1 VSPESRAPAAAS
13 VGLVAAGLVAAATAA
28 AVAYGVGI
36 ERRAYRVRRE
46 VVPVLAPGA
55 DPIRV
60 LHLSDLHLAP
70 WQHKK
75 IAWVRSLTSLAPDVI
90 VDTGDNL
97 GHSDALPALV
107 EALMP
112 FDGVPGVFVH
122 GSNDYFAPS
131 AKNPLRYLAGPSKG
145 SSTPATRLDIDG
157 LEALLGERLG
167 WKSLNNQV
175 AQLTVNGSILDFM
188 GTNDAHRGWDRL
200 DRLPALVDTLRELD
214 DDDTD
219 NPAVTIG
226 VTHAPY
232 QRVLN
237 AFTTQRA
244 DVMFAGHTHG
254 GQVCLPG
261 FGALITNCDLPRKRA
276 RGLSVWQHAQHA
288 AYLNVS
294 AGIGTSIYAP
304 VRFACPPEAVLVTL
318 VGGDIGYS

>member
-1 VSPESRAPAAAS
+1 MTSTLRTAA
-13 VGLVAAGLVAAATAA
+13 VATLGVAAA
-28 AVAYGVGI
+28 AVAYAAVI

-46 VVPVLAPGA
+46 IVPVLSPGA
-55 DPIRV
+55 EPIRV

-70 WQHKK
+70 WQTDK
-75 IAWVRSLTSLAPDVI
+75 IAWVRSLASLKPDLVI
-90 VDTGDNL
+90 NTGDNL
-97 GHSDALPALV
+97 GHVDALPALT
-107 EALMP
+107 EALMA

-122 GSNDYFAPS
+122 GSNDYFAPTP
-131 AKNPLRYLAGPSKG
+131 KNPLRYLAGPSKG
-145 SSTPATRLDIDG
+145 ETETAVRLDIDA

-167 WKSLNNQV
+167 WNSLNNAV
-175 AQLTVNGSILDFM
+175 AQLTINGSILEFM

-200 DRLPALVDTLRELD
+200 DLLPGLVDALRELD

-219 NPAVTIG
+219 DPAVMIS

-244 DVMFAGHTHG
+244 DVIFAGHTHG

-261 FGALITNCDLPRKRA
+261 FGAIITNCDLPRDRA
-276 RGLSVWQHAQHA
+276 RGLSVWHHAHEA
-288 AYLNVS
+288 SYLNVS
-294 AGIGTSIYAP
+294 AGLGTSIYAP

-318 VGGDIGYS
+318 VGDDIGYS